1 MLADRYGLGVSTVS
15 AAARDAYVQGC
26 DLVLSPYPGATEALD
41 RAIAADPGFALAH
54 VGKAL
59 WLLMSANPAAAKDS
73 LAAAKAIGAGVSPRE
88 ASHIAFF
95 DLLIAGQAEAALAAA
110 RAHLASWPRDAM
122 VLSTTA
128 TPNGLIGSSGRVGQK
143 QEQIALMDG
152 LATHYGDDWWFA
164 GHYGLALVEVGQR
177 DAARPKIARSLAQN
191 PNNPYSAHAQAH
203 LCYEDGEAK
212 AGCDFLRAWLATYPR
227 DAFFHG
233 HLSWHLALGEL
244 ERGDGEAAFRLFA
257 DCVTPN
263 AHSGPPR
270 MRVTDGMSF
279 LWRYE
284 LAGHERDPEHWRA
297 LHDFARRMLP
307 HAGMALADMHTVLAE
322 AVVGDEA
329 ALAARVREIEDKVLE
344 GRYPSGP
351 VIPALSRGFD
361 AFRRQD
367 FDAAI
372 DAIAPVLDQR
382 DRIGGSLAQ
391 TDLVEFTLLRAYLG
405 AGRMEDAH
413 RLRMRRRAGPA
424 TVPVAG
430 AAALH

>member
-1 MLADRYGLGVSTVS
+1 MLADRYGLGVSTAS
-15 AAARDAYVQGC
+15 ADACDAYVRGC
-26 DLVLSPYPGATEALD
+26 DLVLAPYPGAAVALD

-59 WLLMSANPAAAKDS
+59 WLLMNGNPAAAMQS
-73 LAAAKAIGAGVSPRE
+73 LAAAEAVAAGVSARE

-95 DLLIAGQAEAALAAA
+95 KLLIAGHAEPALAAA
-110 RAHLASWPRDAM
+110 RAHLDNWPRDAM

-128 TPNGLIGSSGRVGQK
+128 TPNGLIGSSGRIEQK
-143 QEQIALMDG
+143 REQVALMDS

-164 GHYGLALVEVGQR
+164 GHHGLALVEVGQR
-177 DAARPKIARSLAQN
+177 DAARPKIEGSLAQH

-203 LCYEDGEAK
+203 LCYEDGDAK
-212 AGCDFLRAWLATYPR
+212 SGCNFLRSWLATYPR

-244 ERGDGEAAFRLFA
+244 EAGNGAAAFRVFTE
-257 DCVTPN
+257 CVTPDV
-263 AHSGPPR
+263 HSGPAR
-270 MRVTDGMSF
+270 MRVTDGVSF

-284 LAGHERDPEHWRA
+284 LAGGSRDADHWRA
-297 LHDFARRMLP
+297 LHDFARRTLP

-329 ALAARVREIEDKVLE
+329 GLAERERMIEDKLRD

-351 VIPALSRGFD
+351 VIPALSRAFD

-367 FDAAI
+367 FNAVI
-372 DAIAPVLDQR
+372 DAIEPVLDQR

-391 TDLVEFTLLRAYLG
+391 TDLVEFTLLRAYIG
-405 AGRMEDAH
+405 AGRTEDAS
-413 RLRMRRRAGPA
+413 RLLMRRRAGPS
-424 TVPVAG
+424 TVPVTG
-430 AAALH
+430 VAARH

>member
-1 MLADRYGLGVSTVS
+1 MLADRYGLGVSTAS
-15 AAARDAYVQGC
+15 AGARDAYVQAC
-26 DLVLSPYPGATEALD
+26 DLLLDPYPSAAAAFD

-54 VGKAL
+54 VGKAP
-59 WLLMSANPAAAKDS
+59 WLLMNGNPVGAKACVAAAE
-73 LAAAKAIGAGVSPRE
+73 AVAAGVSARE

-95 DLLIAGQAEAALAAA
+95 KLLVAGEAEAALAAA
-110 RAHLASWPRDAM
+110 RAHLDAWPRDAM

-143 QEQIALMDG
+143 QEQVALMDA

-164 GHYGLALVEVGQR
+164 GHHGLALVEVGER
-177 DAARPKIARSLAQN
+177 DAARPIIARSLAQN
-191 PNNPYSAHAQAH
+191 PHNSYSAHAQAH
-203 LCYEDGEAK
+203 LCYEDGDAK
-212 AGCDFLRAWLATYPR
+212 AGCDFLYAWLATYPR

-244 ERGDGEAAFRLFA
+244 EAGNADAALRLFTE
-257 DCVTPN
+257 CVAPEV
-263 AHSGPPR
+263 HSGPAR
-270 MRVTDGMSF
+270 MRVTDGVSF

-284 LAGHERDPEHWRA
+284 LAGGVLDAAHWRV

-322 AVVGDEA
+322 AVVGDA
-329 ALAARVREIEDKVLE
+329 AMLAARVREIEDKARD

-351 VIPALSRGFD
+351 VIPALAQAFD

-372 DAIAPVLDQR
+372 AAMEPVMDQR
-382 DRIGGSLAQ
+382 ERIGGSMAQ
-391 TDLVEFTLLRAYLG
+391 TDLVEFTLLRAYFG
-405 AGRMEDAH
+405 AGRAEEAG
-413 RLRMRRRAGPA
+413 RLLMQRRAGPS

-430 AAALH
+430 AAGLH